1 MLLMKKTAKIT
12 FSAIMSAL
20 AVVIMLTSYFPYL
33 TYAIPAI
40 AGLCIMV
47 VLIETNYKWA
57 FFSYIASAVL
67 VFMFGEME
75 SKFMYVF
82 LFGHYPILKAF
93 IEKINKPVIEWIL
106 KVVLFNISILIV
118 YGIFSGIFA
127 ISVDDFG
134 PFKQY
139 GVAVLLILANIV
151 FVVYDIAVARMSM
164 LYINM
169 LHPKI
174 KRLFKKGF

>member
-1 MLLMKKTAKIT
+1 MKNTAKIT

-40 AGLCIMV
+40 AGLCVMV

-57 FFSYIASAVL
+57 VLSFFASAVL
-67 VFMFGEME
+67 VFMFAEME
-75 SKFMYVF
+75 SKFLYIF
-82 LFGHYPILKAF
+82 LFGYYPIAKAL
-93 IEKINKPVIEWIL
+93 IERINKPIIEWII
-106 KVVLFNISILIV
+106 KVLLFNISVLFV
-118 YGIFSGIFA
+118 YGLFSKLFA
-127 ISVDDFG
+127 ISLDDFG
-134 PFKQY
+134 VLKQY
-139 GVAVLLILANIV
+139 GVAILMVLANIV

-164 LYINM
+164 AYLNM
-169 LHPKI
+169 LHPRI